1 MVEAST
7 PIVRKDRVKY
17 VNALVRMGLF
27 AGFRAYGALLS
38 LTTGLAV
45 SETIELHCDSA
56 QGHEHGNARV

>member
-1 MVEAST
+1 VQIQLNYLDSLLT
-7 PIVRKDRVKY
+7 RR
-17 VNALVRMGLF
+17 GLF

-45 SETIELHCDSA
+45 SETIELHGDAA